1 MEDIT
6 QALLLSFAVLTL
18 VIALTVSINTF
29 SQARQTSD
37 LIIRRAD
44 ATTTTEYEDIE
55 SLETP
60 FRIVGN
66 ETIIPNLYRYSKE
79 NLRIVFMQ
87 GSLSDD
93 KTLTIGDPLQIY
105 QTKSNPNTWLK
116 FGYKEDE
123 PEPGTKKEAYG
134 HKLSKNV
141 VDGDETKICSFD
153 ISEEQARNE
162 HWVNGDPETF
172 REDITNIING
182 RETGYYKPLYI
193 FQNNPGAQYAEL
205 ISRETEKSGNKTT
218 KKTTITYV
226 KIH

>member
-6 QALLLSFAVLTL
+6 QALFLSFAVLVL

-55 SLETP
+55 TIETP

-79 NLRIVFMQ
+79 NLRIVFMN
-87 GSLSDD
+87 GSLSDN
-93 KTLTIGDPLQIY
+93 TLNIGTPLSIY
-105 QTKSNPNTWLK
+105 ETTSNPNTWLNY
-116 FGYKEDE
+116 GYKADD
-123 PEPGTKKEAYG
+123 PAGNRKEAYG
-134 HKLSKNV
+134 HKLSIKAGN
-141 VDGDETKICSFD
+141 EKAICSFD

-172 REDITNIING
+172 REDITKIING
-182 RETGYYKPLYI
+182 VETAYYTNLYS
-193 FQNNPGAQYAEL
+193 FKAHSDTQYAEL

-226 KIH
+226 KIN